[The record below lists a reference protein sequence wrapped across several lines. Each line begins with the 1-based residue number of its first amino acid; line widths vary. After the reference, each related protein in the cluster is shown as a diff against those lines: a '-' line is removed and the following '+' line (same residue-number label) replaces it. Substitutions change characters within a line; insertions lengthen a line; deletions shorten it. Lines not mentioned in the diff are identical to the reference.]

1 MIEEIE
7 LKISFHKIKPKNPYL
22 DPLIRFK
29 DGPISE
35 LSITEESAVSLE
47 TNLTALDKNYGE
59 IFLFSLF
66 SIRQIVNFG
75 VSDKISRNLANSL
88 IKSSEEILNITE
100 GHSFDIL
107 NELAKLLKRERDIL
121 GYSRYRLSDIL
132 GHRLQ
137 KQLVLYNIGTPKLS
151 EHYRESGRY
160 FIAKLRWIIG
170 RINFRCRPK
179 GLLLSLGIGINYYVP
194 TAVIVLLR
202 FLVHN
207 HFNDKA
213 FLLRIA
219 HVSKVIGM
227 FVFDN
232 KLSISNQLERALDI
246 SNLIYYADDK
256 DLSDIAEEL
265 LKDRKNRDSD
275 R

>member
-1 MIEEIE
+1 MDIEQID
-7 LKISFHKIKPKNPYL
+7 LKISFHKVKLNNPYL
-22 DPLIRFK
+22 KPMPKSTYDPIFK
-29 DGPISE
+29 
-35 LSITEESAVSLE
+35 LSMTEEAVVSFE
-47 TNLTALDKNYGE
+47 INLTSLDKNYGE

-88 IKSSEEILNITE
+88 IKSSEGILNITE
-100 GHSFDIL
+100 GHSSDNL
-107 NELAKLLKRERDIL
+107 ENELAKRLKKDIL
-121 GYSRYRLSDIL
+121 GYRLEN
-132 GHRLQ
+132 
-137 KQLVLYNIGTPKLS
+137 QLALYNIGTPKLS
-151 EHYRESGRY
+151 EHYREGGRY
-160 FIAKLRWIIG
+160 FIAKLKWINELM
-170 RINFRCRPK
+170 NFRCKPK

-246 SNLIYYADDK
+246 SRLIYYANDE
-256 DLSDIAEEL
+256 DLSYITEEL
-265 LKDRKNRDSD
+265 LNK
-275 R
+275 